1 MNRAPFPLQKEK
13 AGRFCGFLK
22 NVGRSLAAALM
33 RDTPGL

>member
-22 NVGRSLAAALM
+22 NVGRSLTAAPM
-33 RDTPGL
+33 RDTLGL